1 MNINRDNYEEYFLLY
16 ADNELSAAEKNIVE
30 LFLTDNPD
38 LKEEMRMLQQAIL
51 EPEQV
56 FFENKENLL
65 KPQPLDTEIQ
75 QQLLLLLDNELAVNE
90 KQHIESL
97 IKNDESVKKEWSL
110 LQQTKLSAADTIVFD
125 DKESLYKK
133 ESGRVVPFRWW
144 RIAAAAIL
152 IGFGLWGAVSYF
164 NKNTTALPAAE
175 TASGTNN
182 VKPAEKTAGV
192 TDQNIPANSTIE
204 KEAAATAIKQNGNSN
219 NTLPENK
226 ILPQSMPSKEKNEM
240 VLQQQENNNL
250 PKPVLENLNNT
261 AGNKTETANVS
272 PEKKEIKNET
282 GSIGP
287 VENKITAPDTYAV
300 NTVFADN
307 SDSKKNF
314 ARFDEEEEDDKPKK
328 TKIGGFFK
336 KVKRVLERKA
346 NIKTGSGDNIKIAN
360 MSFAMQ

>member
-30 LFLTDNPD
+30 LFLADNPD

-51 EPEQV
+51 EPEEV
-56 FFENKENLL
+56 LFENKGNLL
-65 KPQPLDTEIQ
+65 KPQSLDTEIQ

-97 IKNDESVKKEWSL
+97 IKNDEAVKKEWNL
-110 LQQTKLSAADTIVFD
+110 LQQTKLSAADAIVFA

-133 ESGRVVPFRWW
+133 ESGRVVPFSWW
-144 RIAAAAIL
+144 RLAAAIL

-164 NKNTTALPAAE
+164 NKRTTALPAAE
-175 TASGTNN
+175 TASGTDKVN
-182 VKPAEKTAGV
+182 PAEKTTSI

-204 KEAAATAIKQNGNSN
+204 KEAGTTAIKQNGYSN

-226 ILPQSMPSKEKNEM
+226 KLPQSRTSKEKNEM
-240 VLQQQENNNL
+240 VLQQRENNNL
-250 PKPVLENLNNT
+250 PTLVLETLNNT
-261 AGNKTETANVS
+261 SGDKTETANVP
-272 PEKKEIKNET
+272 PEKKEIKNEP
-282 GSIGP
+282 GSTDP
-287 VENKITAPDTYAV
+287 LENKITAPDTYAV

-307 SDSKKNF
+307 NDNKKNF
-314 ARFDEEEEDDKPKK
+314 ARFDEEEDDDKPKK